1 MTRDQR
7 ATPASAA
14 TPAAPPRSQ
23 PGSSNTWRSSCRMH
37 ALWSRYAEEREGG
50 GELPLLTT
58 EDPAGTGRCDARR
71 RLLGQREIVAEDVPD
86 P

>member
-1 MTRDQR
+1 
-7 ATPASAA
+7 
-14 TPAAPPRSQ
+14 
-23 PGSSNTWRSSCRMH
+23 MH

-71 RLLGQREIVAEDVPD
+71 RLLGQREIVAEDVPY